1 MLNNPSQ
8 YLNGTVAPNITGA
21 IHSCIFELNEA
32 TSDTGN
38 CTTVTG
44 AAADSYFW

>member
-1 MLNNPSQ
+1 MLANPHKF
-8 YLNGTVAPNITGA
+8 LNGTVPPNTTGA
-21 IHSCIFELNEA
+21 IHSCVFGLNQD

-44 AAADSYFW
+44 AAADS